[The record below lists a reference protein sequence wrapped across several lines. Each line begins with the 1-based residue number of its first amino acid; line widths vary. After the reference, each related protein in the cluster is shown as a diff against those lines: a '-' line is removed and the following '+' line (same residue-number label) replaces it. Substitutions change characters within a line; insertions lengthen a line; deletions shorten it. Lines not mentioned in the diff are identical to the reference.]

1 MLTMRPTTN
10 SKLLVYHDE
19 LQEENT
25 DQSVDN
31 EYNRASE
38 INQRQEIHNNGS
50 KYFIYSFKQLNC
62 II

>member
-38 INQRQEIHNNGS
+38 INQRHDIHNNGG
-50 KYFIYSFKQLNC
+50 KDFIYSFKQLK
-62 II
+62 IV